1 MATWAPRELRIYS
14 DTRQAD
20 SHADFY
26 GGIAA
31 LVFVNDHLFFSHTT
45 KFCLNFSNQTTTF
58 FGKSDKILCPHF
70 AENSAKKE
78 FCGIFRKMGTDN
90 FVSFSEKSGRSVCKN
105 LAISCCRRHEKL
117 ADFPPRDDE
126 SAVGDR

>member
-1 MATWAPRELRIYS
+1 VVFEKLGQLFVARDKKNGHLGSSRTANLFRHEAVE
-14 DTRQAD
+14 D
-20 SHADFY
+20 HADLY

-31 LVFVNDHLFFSHTT
+31 LVFVNDHLFFSPTT
-45 KFCLNFSNQTTTF
+45 KFCPNFSNQTTTF

-105 LAISCCRRHEKL
+105 LAISCC
-117 ADFPPRDDE
+117 
-126 SAVGDR
+126 